1 MGKEKPTQKPTRDE
15 TAANLLRL
23 GHLLHRFSYPTGPL
37 GLTRALKPEEAERLK
52 AEIASVSGL
61 VESSVNDSRQWLLR
75 SVMGVR
81 GQEVVDTLVVRIIGY
96 IAWSSLA
103 SERSSSSSV
112 AHVANC
118 VSMGDLAVHLE
129 VRKTVR
135 LMLTRGNSS
144 IRYRETDFSES
155 ELVAGDRL
163 ILFLSGQGNPA
174 VVFTEQSLKT
184 EKEEWER
191 KRNGKAKG
199 KTSLSMPA
207 GTSPPKVPETR
218 APLLPAQSPK
228 AIFESLRRTVIGID
242 PVVRKFSIQMAIHM
256 RRIAIAES
264 GGVPVTP
271 PVCVLLCGASGCGK
285 SFLVSEFGRLSGLP
299 FAVGDMSSVTASAYV
314 GASADELFYGFAR
327 KGGSLADAQRGV
339 LFLDEIDKKRTNNRG
354 GDFDATGAGVQ
365 YELLRMLEGTR
376 IQVGGKRG
384 NDSVPKGVIDTS
396 SMAFVMGGA
405 FSSIADS
412 LAEKTRCP
420 MGFSGKTAGVG
431 MAPDVRELLL
441 EYFIPE
447 LVNRIGSVI
456 VFPSPSHGQL
466 VQIATAPEGTIA
478 RLNQYLGGSFGLQV
492 APSPEAIKE
501 IASWALENRTFARG
515 MRNLMQAMVEEAIFE
530 ERKGELY
537 VGAGDVRKAIEAQR
551 RATDGLVF

>member
-1 MGKEKPTQKPTRDE
+1 MGKEKPTQKPTRDK
-15 TAANLLRL
+15 TAINLLRL

-37 GLTRALKPEEAERLK
+37 GLTRTLKPEEAERLK

-75 SVMGVR
+75 GVFGLR
-81 GQEVVDTLVVRIIGY
+81 GQEAVDPLAVRIVAYVAWGSLGSERPDTGVARVANAVATGDWETHLEARRTIRMMIARDTAIGLKEAECVGETLVP
-96 IAWSSLA
+96 
-103 SERSSSSSV
+103 
-112 AHVANC
+112 
-118 VSMGDLAVHLE
+118 
-129 VRKTVR
+129 
-135 LMLTRGNSS
+135 NS
-144 IRYRETDFSES
+144 
-155 ELVAGDRL
+155 RL
-163 ILFLSGQGNPA
+163 IRFISGEGNLPVLFSAKSIQ
-174 VVFTEQSLKT
+174 E
-184 EKEEWER
+184 EKAEWE
-191 KRNGKAKG
+191 KRRQQEVLKKVRTPRQATAEIPPEAH
-199 KTSLSMPA
+199 TSD
-207 GTSPPKVPETR
+207 TSPSIPQT
-218 APLLPAQSPK
+218 PK
-228 AIFESLRRTVIGID
+228 AIFRELRKTVIGMD
-242 PVVRKFSIQMAIHM
+242 PVVRRFSIQMAMHLK
-256 RRIAIAES
+256 RVAIAES
-264 GGVPVTP
+264 GGVLVTP

-314 GASADELFYGFAR
+314 GTSADELFYGFAR

-420 MGFSGKTAGVG
+420 MGFSGKTAGDG

-456 VFPSPSHGQL
+456 VIPPPSLGQL

-478 RLNQYLGGSFGLQV
+478 RLNRYLEGSFGLQV
-492 APSPEAIKE
+492 APSLEAIQAV
-501 IASWALENRTFARG
+501 ASWALETKTFARG
-515 MRNLMQAMVEEAIFE
+515 MRNLMQALAEEAIFE
-530 ERKGELY
+530 ERQGELAIE
-537 VGAGDVRKAIEAQR
+537 AGDVRKAIEAQR
-551 RATDGLVF
+551 RAMDGFVF